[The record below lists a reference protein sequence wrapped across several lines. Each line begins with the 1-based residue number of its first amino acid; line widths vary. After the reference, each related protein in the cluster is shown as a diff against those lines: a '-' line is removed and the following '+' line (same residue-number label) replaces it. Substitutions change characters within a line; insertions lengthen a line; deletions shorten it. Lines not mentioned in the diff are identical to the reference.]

1 MPKKP
6 LPDFVA
12 PMHGFDLLMK
22 PFDSPDWIF
31 EAIVTDLLKN
41 DWGDPIQE

>member
-6 LPDFVA
+6 LPQFVA
-12 PMHGFDLLMK
+12 PMMASNAKK
-22 PFDSPDWIF
+22 PFDDPDWIF